1 MLCPKGMV
9 VIVCLD
15 DKNGMMFNGRRQSQ
29 DRCLRERII
38 GMTADKV
45 LRMNQYSAGQFDL
58 ESICCAMV
66 GDSFLEDA
74 NEGEYCFV
82 ENEALEPYEKN
93 IEMLIVF
100 RWNRIYPSDVCLD
113 LVLDGSLWKLIE
125 TEEFPGYSHD
135 VITMEV
141 YKK

>member
-1 MLCPKGMV
+1 MI

-29 DRCLRERII
+29 DRCLRERIVD
-38 GMTADKV
+38 MTAGKV

-58 ESICCAMV
+58 KSVSGVVV
-66 GDSFLEDA
+66 GEAFLEEAGD
-74 NEGEYCFV
+74 GEYCFV
-82 ENEALEPYEKN
+82 ENEALMPYEQN

-100 RWNRIYPSDVCLD
+100 RWNRIYPSDLRFD
-113 LVLDGSLWKLIE
+113 LVLDAGVWKLNE
-125 TEEFPGYSHD
+125 TEEFSGYSHD